1 MVKKLSE
8 IKKKYQKLISVEN
21 LTLAWDRINAST
33 NNLSYKNYYRTIFWY
48 YEYDLE
54 TNLSTLS
61 KKLANNSYKPS
72 KGLKIY
78 KPKESGLQRPFTL
91 LEIEDLIVYQ
101 AIANI
106 VIPALAK
113 KRQKLENNFVFS
125 NIFNSDV
132 EDNIFLFKNWKSG
145 YKNYKRK
152 ISANYLSGL
161 TFTAHF
167 DLAAYYD
174 TIDQNSLLSDIFKD
188 TQNEIGNL
196 LFECLQEWNNK
207 TESDSKKISHGI
219 PQGPLSSS
227 IFGELFLLSI
237 DDYLVDNNISYSRY
251 VDDIVIQGR
260 TIDEV
265 QRAVILL
272 DIKCKEKGLVPQSSK
287 FKIYEARSVEEAI
300 GKNPSL
306 STEEKKDI
314 FTDEKKVLELFL
326 FSFEKDTYDS
336 SVIRY
341 ILKVFKDSD
350 ILFDKVFEEF
360 SKHYEFAEEFCI
372 YLNRLINKQTSSKL
386 LLFVISF
393 LNRTIPY
400 DFVES
405 EIWILLSNLS
415 EYENIKPFARLA
427 ITRLQNQPSDI
438 IRYGIYTYLSKLDDN
453 RFIGFLSHE
462 TSKILL
468 SLQIQNIS
476 TSITNNILFTDLLR
490 FYSKRNSTTL
500 KTLISRHLYFMFQY
514 SEISDKDYNKF
525 IALLPKLNEKELET
539 INYYIGNDFGID
551 SNIDWKSFFGK
562 SFEHASTIFYH
573 AHLAGK
579 RHKSEWLN
587 AIDSFNDLLIR
598 TFISNLN
605 SWNPNQ
611 KTPPLIIKD
620 KKKNDKAQDYGCLID
635 RGTPL
640 AKTYPLLINSALDIH
655 NRRCK
660 NPLSHA
666 MDEKTFIFTT
676 FVTRTEF
683 YEYLGKEKI
692 VLSQVVQIIKHYIS

>member
-287 FKIYEARSVEEAI
+287 FKIYEATSVEEAI

-306 STEEKKDI
+306 SKEEKKDI

-415 EYENIKPFARLA
+415 EYENIKTFARLA

-462 TSKILL
+462 NSKILL

-605 SWNPNQ
+605 SWNPSQ

-635 RGTPL
+635 KGTPL
-640 AKTYPLLINSALDIH
+640 AKTYPLLINNALDIH

-683 YEYLGKEKI
+683 YEYLRKEKI

>member
-287 FKIYEARSVEEAI
+287 FKIYEATSVEEAI

-415 EYENIKPFARLA
+415 EYENIKTFARLA

-462 TSKILL
+462 NSKILL

-605 SWNPNQ
+605 SWNPSQ

-635 RGTPL
+635 KGTPL
-640 AKTYPLLINSALDIH
+640 AKTYPLLINNALDIH

-683 YEYLGKEKI
+683 YEYLRKEKI

>member
-287 FKIYEARSVEEAI
+287 FKIYEATSVEEAI

-341 ILKVFKDSD
+341 ILKV
-350 ILFDKVFEEF
+350 
-360 SKHYEFAEEFCI
+360 
-372 YLNRLINKQTSSKL
+372 
-386 LLFVISF
+386 
-393 LNRTIPY
+393 
-400 DFVES
+400 
-405 EIWILLSNLS
+405 
-415 EYENIKPFARLA
+415 
-427 ITRLQNQPSDI
+427 
-438 IRYGIYTYLSKLDDN
+438 
-453 RFIGFLSHE
+453 
-462 TSKILL
+462 
-468 SLQIQNIS
+468 
-476 TSITNNILFTDLLR
+476 
-490 FYSKRNSTTL
+490 
-500 KTLISRHLYFMFQY
+500 
-514 SEISDKDYNKF
+514 
-525 IALLPKLNEKELET
+525 
-539 INYYIGNDFGID
+539 
-551 SNIDWKSFFGK
+551 
-562 SFEHASTIFYH
+562 
-573 AHLAGK
+573 
-579 RHKSEWLN
+579 
-587 AIDSFNDLLIR
+587 
-598 TFISNLN
+598 
-605 SWNPNQ
+605 
-611 KTPPLIIKD
+611 
-620 KKKNDKAQDYGCLID
+620 
-635 RGTPL
+635 
-640 AKTYPLLINSALDIH
+640 
-655 NRRCK
+655 
-660 NPLSHA
+660 
-666 MDEKTFIFTT
+666 
-676 FVTRTEF
+676 
-683 YEYLGKEKI
+683 
-692 VLSQVVQIIKHYIS
+692 

>member
-287 FKIYEARSVEEAI
+287 FKIYEATSVEEAI

-415 EYENIKPFARLA
+415 EYENIKTFARLA

-462 TSKILL
+462 NSKILL

-476 TSITNNILFTDLLR
+476 TSITNNILFFFFLR

-605 SWNPNQ
+605 SWNPSQ

-635 RGTPL
+635 KGTPL
-640 AKTYPLLINSALDIH
+640 AKTYPLLINNALDIH

-683 YEYLGKEKI
+683 YEYLRKEKI